1 MNIGVTESEYLLTF
15 PANTPTRF
23 DGHNP
28 DTFTFSCEYVPKIE
42 DDY

>member
-15 PANTPTRF
+15 PANTPTRT